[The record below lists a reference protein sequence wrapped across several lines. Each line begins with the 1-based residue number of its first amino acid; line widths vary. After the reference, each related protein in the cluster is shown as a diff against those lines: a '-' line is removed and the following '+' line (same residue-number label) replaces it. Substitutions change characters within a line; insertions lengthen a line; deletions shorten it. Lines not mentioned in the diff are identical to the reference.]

1 LATCYDP
8 TGSSSGLHS
17 NQLMFRELRT
27 FLGSQ
32 TMFTVG
38 KCGRFMSNN
47 YIWKMWKIHVQ
58 QLHMV
63 NVEGSC
69 PTTTYGNLAL

>member
-1 LATCYDP
+1 
-8 TGSSSGLHS
+8 
-17 NQLMFRELRT
+17 
-27 FLGSQ
+27 
-32 TMFTVG
+32 MFTVG

-69 PTTTYGNLAL
+69 PTTTYGNLALKFFTIYFKDFNQRVLK